1 MSPLVVTVG
10 KAGGR
15 GRAVLVAACTALVT
29 GFLLVAVSMLRLGDP
44 YASGYR
50 SGYVTVVPMEP
61 LGRVFTP
68 LNDPSTR
75 SGVVFGVVLLTV
87 PFLALLNQGV
97 RLGTAARRRR
107 YDALAVVGATRSDLR
122 RCAALEVG
130 APGAAGAVLG
140 IGVYWLMRFVLG
152 IGLEDNTIGAL
163 VPPHVGPG
171 LWTAPVVVV
180 VSALAFVAGTQ
191 SVRTRGATA
200 ERGSART
207 AVWLLVLLAGAALM
221 VLGSQGGVGGSDRQV
236 AELLALSLLV
246 AGLAG
251 LTPAVTVTVA
261 RAVSGRVSS
270 PHLLLAARRL
280 ELDATSASRAGLAS
294 GAAGL
299 TLGACAMLT
308 SEVWHYGPLGRRE
321 YTDATFLV
329 AGLAV
334 LAFLL
339 VGIAL
344 AVHITDS
351 VLAERRAY
359 ASLSAT
365 GFPTRSLVAALR
377 SEALIATLPIAVTG
391 CVLGTVGYSVL
402 SETGNLWVG
411 WTAGAL
417 AATVVAAVASSYAA
431 SAVLAPVVSGAIR
444 SGAIRTE

>member
-10 KAGGR
+10 AAGGR

-44 YASGYR
+44 YTDSP
-50 SGYVTVVPMEP
+50 SWSPWSPWSEEP
-61 LGRVFTP
+61 SGRVFMQ
-68 LNDPSTR
+68 LYDPSTR
-75 SGVVFGVVLLTV
+75 GGVVFGVVLMTV
-87 PFLALLNQGV
+87 PLLALLNQGV

-130 APGAAGAVLG
+130 APGTAGAVLG
-140 IGVYWLMRFVLG
+140 IGVYWLLRLG
-152 IGLEDNTIGAL
+152 LGNGLQDNTIGAL
-163 VPPHVGPG
+163 VPPQVGPG
-171 LWTAPVVVV
+171 IWTVPVVVV
-180 VSALAFVAGTQ
+180 VSALSFAAGARSVRRRGSTATHSSAVAGVALLVFVAG
-191 SVRTRGATA
+191 AT
-200 ERGSART
+200 
-207 AVWLLVLLAGAALM
+207 LV
-221 VLGSQGGVGGSDRQV
+221 VLGTRHTAGTDALA
-236 AELLALSLLV
+236 AELVGLSLLV

-251 LTPAVTVTVA
+251 LAPWVTAAVAGAVGG
-261 RAVSGRVSS
+261 RATS

-280 ELDATSASRAGLAS
+280 QLDATSASRAGLAS

-308 SEVWHYGPLGRRE
+308 SDVWGYAAMDRRE
-321 YTDATFLV
+321 YTDAIWL
-329 AGLAV
+329 AAALAV

-339 VGIAL
+339 VGVAL

-391 CVLGTVGYSVL
+391 CLLGSVGY
-402 SETGNLWVG
+402 
-411 WTAGAL
+411 AAL
-417 AATVVAAVASSYAA
+417 AEAGSSWGAWAALAVVCTAAAAVASSYAA
-431 SAVLAPVVSGAIR
+431 SAVLAPVVSGAVR

>member
-1 MSPLVVTVG
+1 MRPLVVTVG
-10 KAGGR
+10 VAGGR

-29 GFLLVAVSMLRLGDP
+29 GFLLVAISMLRLGDA
-44 YASGYR
+44 YTTSSSWFRWSGP
-50 SGYVTVVPMEP
+50 S
-61 LGRVFTP
+61 GRVFTP
-68 LNDPSTR
+68 LHDTGTR
-75 SGVVFGVVLLTV
+75 SGVVFGVVLTTV

-97 RLGTAARRRR
+97 RLGTAARKRR

-130 APGAAGAVLG
+130 APGAAGAILG
-140 IGVYWLMRFVLG
+140 IGVYWLLRLG
-152 IGLEDNTIGAL
+152 LGSGLQDNAIGAL

-171 LWTAPVVVV
+171 LWTVPVVIV
-180 VSALAFVAGTQ
+180 VSALAFVAGAR
-191 SVRTRGATA
+191 SVRG
-200 ERGSART
+200 RGST
-207 AVWLLVLLAGAALM
+207 ATRSSAVTGGWLLVFLAGATLV
-221 VLGSQGGVGGSDRQV
+221 VLGTRGVAGTDRQV
-236 AELLALSLLV
+236 AELLGLSLLI

-251 LTPAVTVTVA
+251 LTPWVTATVA

-280 ELDATSASRAGLAS
+280 QLDATSASRAGLAS

-308 SEVWHYGPLGRRE
+308 SDVWGYRPMDRRE
-321 YTDATFLV
+321 YTDATLLV
-329 AGLAV
+329 AALAV

-339 VGIAL
+339 VGVAL

-365 GFPTRSLVAALR
+365 GFPTDSLVAALR

-391 CVLGTVGYSVL
+391 CLLGAVGYAAL
-402 SETGNLWVG
+402 GDAGPGWVT
-411 WTAGAL
+411 WAGLAL
-417 AATVVAAVASSYAA
+417 VSTVAAAVASSYAA
-431 SAVLAPVVSGAIR
+431 SAVLAPVVRGAIR

>member
-1 MSPLVVTVG
+1 MRPLVVIVG
-10 KAGGR
+10 AAGGR
-15 GRAVLVAACTALVT
+15 GRAVLVAACTAVVT

-44 YASGYR
+44 YDPSASWLPFV
-50 SGYVTVVPMEP
+50 SAPT
-61 LGRVFTP
+61 GRVFTP
-68 LNDPSTR
+68 LYDPSTR
-75 SGVVFGVVLLTV
+75 SGVVFGVVLMTV

-97 RLGTAARRRR
+97 RLGTASRRRR
-107 YDALAVVGATRSDLR
+107 YDALSVVGATRSDLR

-130 APGAAGAVLG
+130 APGTAGAVLG
-140 IGVYWLMRFVLG
+140 IGVYWLLRLVLG
-152 IGLEDNTIGAL
+152 TGLEDNTIGAL
-163 VPPHVGPG
+163 VPPDVGPG
-171 LWTAPVVVV
+171 LWTVPVVVV
-180 VSALAFVAGTQ
+180 VSALAFVAGAR
-191 SVRTRGATA
+191 SVRGRGTTAT
-200 ERGSART
+200 RGSART
-207 AVWLLVLLAGAALM
+207 AMWLLVFLAGAGLM
-221 VLGSQGGVGGSDRQV
+221 VVGSQGMGSSDRQV
-236 AELLALSLLV
+236 PELLALTFLV

-251 LTPAVTVTVA
+251 LTPWVTARVA
-261 RAVSGRVSS
+261 RAVSRRVSS

-299 TLGACAMLT
+299 ALGACAMLT
-308 SEVWHYGPLGRRE
+308 SEVWHYGPLDRRE
-321 YTDATFLV
+321 YTDSTFLA

-339 VGIAL
+339 VGVAL

-365 GFPTRSLVAALR
+365 GFPTSSLVAALR

-391 CVLGTVGYSVL
+391 CLIGTVGYAVV

-411 WTAGAL
+411 WAALGL

>member
-1 MSPLVVTVG
+1 MRPLVVTVG
-10 KAGGR
+10 AAGGR

-29 GFLLVAVSMLRLGDP
+29 GFLLVAVSMLRLGDAYSP
-44 YASGYR
+44 TAPWSPASER
-50 SGYVTVVPMEP
+50 A
-61 LGRVFTP
+61 GRMFTQ
-68 LNDPSTR
+68 LYDPGTR

-130 APGAAGAVLG
+130 APGTAGAILG
-140 IGVYWLMRFVLG
+140 IGVYWLLRLG
-152 IGLEDNTIGAL
+152 LGSGLQDNAIGAL

-171 LWTAPVVVV
+171 LWTVPVVVV
-180 VSALAFVAGTQ
+180 VSALACVAGAR
-191 SVRTRGATA
+191 SVRGRSSRATRSSAFT
-200 ERGSART
+200 GS
-207 AVWLLVLLAGAALM
+207 WLLVFLAGATLV
-221 VLGSQGGVGGSDRQV
+221 VLGTRGSTGTDTQV
-236 AELLALSLLV
+236 AELLGLSLLV

-251 LTPAVTVTVA
+251 LTSWVTETVA
-261 RAVSGRVSS
+261 HALGSRVSS
-270 PHLLLAARRL
+270 PHLLLATRRL
-280 ELDATSASRAGLAS
+280 QLDATSAARAGLAS
-294 GAAGL
+294 GASGL

-308 SEVWHYGPLGRRE
+308 SDVWGYHPMDRRE
-321 YTDATFLV
+321 YTDATLLV
-329 AGLAV
+329 AALAV

-339 VGIAL
+339 VGVAL

-365 GFPTRSLVAALR
+365 GFPTGTLVAALR

-391 CVLGTVGYSVL
+391 CLLAVVGY
-402 SETGNLWVG
+402 
-411 WTAGAL
+411 AAL
-417 AATVVAAVASSYAA
+417 ADAGPGWVTWAGLAVVSTVAAAVASSYAA